1 MPWRIPNT
9 TQIVGESFLIWKT
22 LHFDAEKTEIYNKE
36 CQQLSS
42 LKPATVKMGTFPSW
56 MSDTGSRRRQALS
69 AVYMP
74 TLKMSM
80 HPLTSRRQA
89 IPASVPAEVLLQG
102 RYDWE

>member
-1 MPWRIPNT
+1 MAYPKNK
-9 TQIVGESFLIWKT
+9 QMVGENVLIWKT

-36 CQQLSS
+36 CKELPS

-56 MSDTGSRRRQALS
+56 ITDTGSRRRQALS